1 MKFSVFNGMP
11 YGRTR
16 MPGNKWPV
24 PNQYFEPDQARRAV
38 AACLEEV
45 AMEDELGFDW
55 IACAEH
61 HYSPFNLAPNVT
73 VLASAL
79 TQHVKRA
86 KIAIL
91 GALIPLTGN
100 PVRIAEEYAMIDNLS
115 GGRLV
120 AGLLRGA
127 PYEYLVYNVN
137 PAESRT
143 RFEEAWDLIIKAW
156 TDRMPFG
163 WEGKYYHYRNVSIWP
178 RPLQAPTPP
187 IYVSGS
193 SKESGEFAAR
203 KKVGLGL
210 AFTNMP
216 LAAEAAKHY
225 RAKCDEYGWEPT
237 AEQIIYQLPIH
248 VGETD
253 EQAFEAVRPMFGH
266 TMPPGGL
273 SDMNRLVATSGFFG
287 KGDSNLVARFKD
299 LSADEPRSLEE
310 ALERGTVI
318 CGGPKTVLAQV
329 KRLNHEIGC
338 GMLNLIFDRSGAPDK
353 KRRSI
358 ELFATE
364 VMPAAR
370 EI

>member
-1 MKFSVFNGMP
+1 
-11 YGRTR
+11 

-38 AACLEEV
+38 ASCLEEV

-91 GALIPLTGN
+91 GALIPLDRQSRSHRR
-100 PVRIAEEYAMIDNLS
+100 RICDDRQSLRRA
-115 GGRLV
+115 
-120 AGLLRGA
+120 AGRGA
-127 PYEYLVYNVN
+127 AARRALRI
-137 PAESRT
+137 SRLQ
-143 RFEEAWDLIIKAW
+143 RQPGGIALAFRGGLGPHHQGLDRPHAVRLGGQILSLSQRLDLAAAAARAD
-156 TDRMPFG
+156 TADLCLGLEP
-163 WEGKYYHYRNVSIWP
+163 
-178 RPLQAPTPP
+178 Q
-187 IYVSGS
+187 
-193 SKESGEFAAR
+193 ESGEFAAR

-210 AFTNMP
+210 AFTNLP

-225 RAKCDEYGWEPT
+225 RAKCAEHGWTPK

-253 EQAFEAVRPMFGH
+253 EQAFDAVRPMFGH
-266 TMPPGGL
+266 AMPAGGL
-273 SDMNRLVATSGFFG
+273 ADMNRLVATSGFFG
-287 KGDSNLVARFKD
+287 KGDTNLLARFKD

-310 ALERGTVI
+310 ALERGTMI
-318 CGGPKTVLAQV
+318 MRRAEDRAGADQAAQS
-329 KRLNHEIGC
+329 RRSAAACSISSSTAAARR
-338 GMLNLIFDRSGAPDK
+338 IRSGARSSSSPK
-353 KRRSI
+353 K
-358 ELFATE
+358 
-364 VMPAAR
+364 
-370 EI
+370 